1 MTHPMILK
9 LGTFLT
15 AAALCVSSL
24 PYGMAFAE
32 ETAAANTSD
41 RQTAEDLVRSA
52 ERDDFLMLGFA
63 CMVEAANVGVGNGAS
78 FSDTTL
84 QLLDLNQSG
93 SIDSAD
99 ASTFL
104 YWCAYYGAS
113 GTYLDES
120 AAFLERWDAAFGSVT
135 TTAPVETTLTETTAD
150 TETTTTVSVSET
162 EASSTSDI
170 ILTAAN
176 TSTEATAS
184 ETTATAAETTTAES
198 TTTTTTSAATTTTT
212 TTAATTTTVTT
223 TTNRGGAWAQK
234 DSYMGVDV
242 SKYQT
247 NIDWNAVKASGIDF
261 GIIRAGYGKVAS
273 QKDPYFEQN
282 MKNAKAAGIAC
293 GTYWYSYA
301 KTPDEAKQEAELFAS
316 VISGYTFEYPVVLD
330 IEDPSQA
337 TLSKE
342 QISAIIT
349 AFCDVMESKGYY
361 VSLYSYASFLNDKVY
376 PSVLENYDI
385 WVAHT
390 GVSRPSYTKTSYGM
404 WQYSHKGSVNGISGE
419 VDMNYSYKCYPDLM
433 TKYHLNGF

>member
-15 AAALCVSSL
+15 AAALCISSL
-24 PYGMAFAE
+24 PCGMTFAE

-63 CMVEAANVGVGNGAS
+63 CMVEAANVGVGNNAS

-99 ASTFL
+99 ASTLL

-120 AAFLERWDAAFGSVT
+120 AAFLKRWDAAFGSVT
-135 TTAPVETTLTETTAD
+135 TTAPVETTLTEAASD
-150 TETTTTVSVSET
+150 TETTTVSVSET
-162 EASSTSDI
+162 EVSSTSDI

-176 TSTEATAS
+176 TSTEAT
-184 ETTATAAETTTAES
+184 TAES
-198 TTTTTTSAATTTTT
+198 TTTTTTTSAATTTTT

-361 VSLYSYASFLNDKVY
+361 ISLYSYASFLNDKVY

-390 GVSRPSYTKTSYGM
+390 GVSRPSYTKYHVVFAAGNRKAAAFFGIGGNAGRLQRETVHFLCCRYG
-404 WQYSHKGSVNGISGE
+404 G
-419 VDMNYSYKCYPDLM
+419 
-433 TKYHLNGF
+433 

>member
-1 MTHPMILK
+1 MTHPTILK
-9 LGTFLT
+9 LGTLLT

-24 PYGMAFAE
+24 PCGTAFAE
-32 ETAAANTSD
+32 ETAASNRID
-41 RQTAEDLVRSA
+41 KQTPEVLVQSA
-52 ERDDFLMLGFA
+52 ERSDFLMLGFA
-63 CMVEAANVGVGNGAS
+63 CMVEAANIGVGKDAS

-93 SIDSAD
+93 TIDSAD
-99 ASTFL
+99 VSTLL
-104 YWCAYYGAS
+104 YWCAYYGAN
-113 GTYLDES
+113 GTYLDET
-120 AAFLERWDAAFGSVT
+120 AAFLERWDAVFSSVT
-135 TTAPVETTLTETTAD
+135 TTAPAETTLTETTSD
-150 TETTTTVSVSET
+150 TEITTTVTVSET
-162 EASSTSDI
+162 EASSASDT
-170 ILTAAN
+170 ILTMAN
-176 TSTEATAS
+176 TST
-184 ETTATAAETTTAES
+184 TATTTKTSAAS
-198 TTTTTTSAATTTTT
+198 TAATTTTT
-212 TTAATTTTVTT
+212 TAASATTTTAAVTTAATTTAATT

-342 QISAIIT
+342 QISSIIT